1 MLVPLVLT
9 VLTQPAP
16 LATEAVS
23 VQPTPPTER
32 AAGEAAPPTEK
43 AAGEAAPPTEKWIS
57 SSCSLSGCVHTNYL
71 TGTTTAHDFKGGK
84 VTTNHWTG
92 ETTASN
98 HQGSITS
105 NKYTG
110 DWKAHGCNSW
120 GCGTSGGNHRTGDY
134 WSKGVSL
141 SAWCAAHPGYAGCPT
156 AVFPRPGMPGGNPTI
171 CQLKWAQCGGNSW
184 TGATCCEAGSVCTA
198 SSAWY
203 SQCKPSRNYLHKI
216 DEAGE
221 LVATHAGVF
230 AATGAFAA
238 VFLAV
243 GLLRR
248 SRASRPEAA
257 TAEAPAVQ
265 LV

>member
-1 MLVPLVLT
+1 MGRRVIGSRKEKKILDGASLAPPQIASDSQKNMSVALVLT

-23 VQPTPPTER
+23 VQPTPPTE
-32 AAGEAAPPTEK
+32 K
-43 AAGEAAPPTEKWIS
+43 AVGEAAPPTEKWIS

-71 TGTTTAHDFKGGK
+71 TGTTTAHDFKGGQ
-84 VTTNHWTG
+84 VTTNH
-92 ETTASN
+92 
-98 HQGSITS
+98 
-105 NKYTG
+105 YTG

-134 WSKGVSL
+134 WSTPHPAPGGNPTVCCMAATATSMACQKGVSL
-141 SAWCAAHPGYAGCPT
+141 SAYCAVHPGYAGCPT

-203 SQCKPSRNYLHKI
+203 SQCKPSRNYLRKI
-216 DEAGE
+216 VRPLHRLNAPSP
-221 LVATHAGVF
+221 LPA
-230 AATGAFAA
+230 
-238 VFLAV
+238 
-243 GLLRR
+243 LRKCT
-248 SRASRPEAA
+248 SR
-257 TAEAPAVQ
+257 
-265 LV
+265 L

>member
-16 LATEAVS
+16 LVEKATEAAVS
-23 VQPTPPTER
+23 AQPT
-32 AAGEAAPPTEK
+32 PPTEK
-43 AAGEAAPPTEKWIS
+43 AAGEAAPPTEKWVT
-57 SSCSLSGCVHTNYL
+57 SSCGLSGCVHTNHL
-71 TGTTTAHDFKGGK
+71 TGTTTAHDWQGGK
-84 VTTNHWTG
+84 VTSNKWTG
-92 ETTASN
+92 QVTASN
-98 HQGSITS
+98 HQGT
-105 NKYTG
+105 YTTNLHTG
-110 DWKAHGCNSW
+110 NWHATGCSAL
-120 GCGTSGGNHRTGDY
+120 GCGTHGGNKYSGHY
-134 WSKGVSL
+134 W
-141 SAWCAAHPGYAGCPT
+141 
-156 AVFPRPGMPGGNPTI
+156 
-171 CQLKWAQCGGNSW
+171 
-184 TGATCCEAGSVCTA
+184 AT
-198 SSAWY
+198 
-203 SQCKPSRNYLHKI
+203 PHYLRKI

>member
-16 LATEAVS
+16 LVEKATEAAVS
-23 VQPTPPTER
+23 AQLT
-32 AAGEAAPPTEK
+32 PPTEK
-43 AAGEAAPPTEKWIS
+43 AAGETAPPTEKWVTG
-57 SSCSLSGCVHTNYL
+57 GCDWRGCATTNHL
-71 TGTTTAHDFKGGK
+71 TGTTTLTDYKGGK
-84 VTTNHWTG
+84 ITTNEWTG
-92 ETTASN
+92 QTTASN

-110 DWKAHGCNSW
+110 NWQAQGCSGW
-120 GCGTSGGNHRTGDY
+120 GCGTAGGNKFTGEIG
-134 WSKGVSL
+134 WS
-141 SAWCAAHPGYAGCPT
+141 
-156 AVFPRPGMPGGNPTI
+156 GNPTI
-171 CQLKWAQCGGNSW
+171 CQHTWAQCGGNSW
-184 TGATCCEAGSVCTA
+184 TGATCCEAGSVCTW

-203 SQCKPSRNYLHKI
+203 SDCKPSRNYLRKI

-238 VFLAV
+238 IFLAF
-243 GLLRR
+243 GLLRH
-248 SRASRPEAA
+248 SRASKPDAA
-257 TAEAPAVQ
+257 TAGAPAMQ